1 MVPRP
6 SRPTVQDVAR
16 RAGVGVGTVSRVL
29 NDLPNVAEAT
39 KRRVQTAIDELGY
52 RRNSAASALR
62 RGTGITIGLLVDDL
76 ADPFYSLVHRAV
88 EDAALENDWA
98 LLALS
103 TAGDGERAR
112 RQIAGLASRGVDGLL
127 VMLPEGSREADVL
140 HGVEAGT
147 AVVYLDRPPV
157 SADADTV
164 LADNRAGARLG
175 VEHLI
180 ARGHR
185 RIGCLA
191 DRAGIWTSRE
201 RVEGYREA
209 LRAAGIRPDDALVHS
224 RVGPHAEAGGVIER
238 MLRLP
243 DPPTALFTAN
253 NRVTAAALRALAADR
268 IRLDIVGFDDLEL
281 ADLLD
286 PPLTVVEQDAERL
299 GATAALRLQQRL
311 AGDRGP
317 ATHDVV
323 VPRLLVRTP

>member
-1 MVPRP
+1 MLPHP
-6 SRPTVQDVAR
+6 PRPTVQDVAR

-39 KRRVQTAIDELGY
+39 KQRVQAAIDELGY

-62 RGTGITIGLLVDDL
+62 RGAGITIGLLVDDL
-76 ADPFYSLVHRAV
+76 ADPFYSQVHRAV

-127 VMLPEGSREADVL
+127 VMLPEGAREADVL
-140 HGVEAGT
+140 HGVDAGT

-175 VEHLI
+175 VAHLL

-191 DRAGIWTSRE
+191 DRAGIWPSRE
-201 RVEGYREA
+201 RGEGYRDA
-209 LRAAGIRPDDALVHS
+209 LRAVVLTPDAALVHS
-224 RVGPHAEAGGVIER
+224 RVG
-238 MLRLP
+238 
-243 DPPTALFTAN
+243 
-253 NRVTAAALRALAADR
+253 
-268 IRLDIVGFDDLEL
+268 
-281 ADLLD
+281 
-286 PPLTVVEQDAERL
+286 
-299 GATAALRLQQRL
+299 
-311 AGDRGP
+311 
-317 ATHDVV
+317 THDEVGAV
-323 VPRLLVRTP
+323 I